1 MVRDGA
7 NAPPHHEV
15 GIIGVAG
22 SCTGSRPSGRACHG
36 RHQWAGAPRP
46 RPQANRHRRQESAM
60 RDLPPVLS
68 SRGCIDSQNKSN
80 GRTPMTIFAQGLIR
94 TATLATAL
102 FVAMAQPGLGE
113 TLKYKPISVKTPDG
127 LTISAQEWGNP
138 AGPEILFIHGF
149 SQSYLS
155 WMRQVDSDL
164 AKDFRIVT
172 YDLRGHGNSDKPL
185 DPARY
190 RDSKAWG
197 DEVQAVIDAA
207 GLKHPVLV
215 GWSYAG
221 RVISDYVAT
230 HGAGQLAGI
239 NFVDAPIKAD
249 PALVGDNLKNQP
261 LMASED
267 LITNISATRAFVHG
281 CFSKQPSADDFETML
296 AFNMMVLPKVRAGLS
311 GRPLDATEMMSKL
324 KLPVLVTH
332 GAEDRNAKLAVAQY
346 TASVIPGAKLSVYEG
361 GGHSPFYEDAPRFNA
376 ELAAFVR
383 GAAKTD

>member
-1 MVRDGA
+1 MKLTLPD
-7 NAPPHHEV
+7 
-15 GIIGVAG
+15 
-22 SCTGSRPSGRACHG
+22 SR
-36 RHQWAGAPRP
+36 
-46 RPQANRHRRQESAM
+46 
-60 RDLPPVLS
+60 LV
-68 SRGCIDSQNKSN
+68 
-80 GRTPMTIFAQGLIR
+80 
-94 TATLATAL
+94 TATIAAAL
-102 FVAMAQPGLGE
+102 LVAMTQPGLSDG
-113 TLKYKPISVKTPDG
+113 LKYKPISVKTPDG

-138 AGPEILFIHGF
+138 TGPEILFIHGF
-149 SQSYLS
+149 SQSHLS
-155 WMRQVDSDL
+155 WMRQVEGDL
-164 AKDFRIVT
+164 AKEFRIVT

-207 GLKHPVLV
+207 GFKRPVLV

-239 NFVDAPIKAD
+239 NFVDASIKAD
-249 PALVGDNLKNQP
+249 PALVGDNLKNLP

-267 LITNISATRAFVHG
+267 LVTNISATRTFVHG

-296 AFNMMVLPKVRAGLS
+296 AFNMMVPPKVRAGLS
-311 GRPLDATEMMSKL
+311 GRPLDATEIMSKL

-332 GAEDRNAKLAVAQY
+332 GAEDRNAKLGVAQY

-361 GGHSPFYEDAPRFNA
+361 VGHSPFYEDAPRFNT

-383 GAAKTD
+383 AANKTDALVGAAK

>member
-1 MVRDGA
+1 MTASVQGHDFL
-7 NAPPHHEV
+7 N
-15 GIIGVAG
+15 
-22 SCTGSRPSGRACHG
+22 HG
-36 RHQWAGAPRP
+36 FIKMAAL
-46 RPQANRHRRQESAM
+46 A
-60 RDLPPVLS
+60 
-68 SRGCIDSQNKSN
+68 
-80 GRTPMTIFAQGLIR
+80 
-94 TATLATAL
+94 ATLC
-102 FVAMAQPGLGE
+102 VAMAQPGLAE
-113 TLKYKPISVKTPDG
+113 NLKYKAITVKTPDG
-127 LTISAQEWGNP
+127 LTIAAQEWGNP
-138 AGPEILFIHGF
+138 NGPEILLIHGY

-172 YDLRGHGNSDKPL
+172 YDLRGHGGSDKPL

-197 DEVQAVIDAA
+197 DEVQAVMDAA

-249 PALVGDNLKNQP
+249 PTLIGDNLKNQP

-267 LITNISATRAFVHG
+267 LATNISANRAFVHG

-296 AFNMMVLPKVRAGLS
+296 AFNMMVPPKVRAALT
-311 GRPLDATEMMSKL
+311 GRPLDASGSMSKL
-324 KLPVLVTH
+324 KIPVLVSH
-332 GAEDRNAKLAVAQY
+332 GREDRNAKIGAGEY
-346 TASVIPGAKLSVYEG
+346 TASVIPGAKLSIYDGV
-361 GGHSPFYEDAPRFNA
+361 GHSPFYEDAPRFNA

-383 GAAKTD
+383 MAAKTN

>member
-1 MVRDGA
+1 MEITARD
-7 NAPPHHEV
+7 
-15 GIIGVAG
+15 
-22 SCTGSRPSGRACHG
+22 SR
-36 RHQWAGAPRP
+36 
-46 RPQANRHRRQESAM
+46 
-60 RDLPPVLS
+60 LV
-68 SRGCIDSQNKSN
+68 K
-80 GRTPMTIFAQGLIR
+80 TTIA
-94 TATLATAL
+94 AAL
-102 FVAMAQPGLGE
+102 LVAMAQPVFGE
-113 TLKYKPISVKTPDG
+113 GLKYKPINVKTPDG

-149 SQSYLS
+149 SQSHLS
-155 WMRQVDSDL
+155 WMRQVEGDL
-164 AKDFRIVT
+164 AKEFRIVT

-190 RDSKAWG
+190 RDSNAWG

-207 GLKHPVLV
+207 GLKRPVLV

-221 RVISDYVAT
+221 RVISDYLAT

-249 PALVGDNLKNQP
+249 PALIGDNLKNLP

-267 LITNISATRAFVHG
+267 LFTNIAATRNFLHG
-281 CFSKQPSADDFETML
+281 CFSRQPSADDYETML

-332 GAEDRNAKLAVAQY
+332 GAEDRNARVGAGQY
-346 TASVIPGAKLSVYEG
+346 TASIIPGAKLSIYEG
-361 GGHSPFYEDAPRFNA
+361 IGHSPFYEDAPRFNT